1 MPLTDQQLNT
11 ITEALRLCDCV
22 VRACARYTS
31 ENWMSQ
37 GYSVHHSIASAI
49 HDIRNAAQQLAD
61 ETGDHSVLDLASLEP
76 YQRFAYASEIL
87 RYGREQV
94 PVLIPA
100 FREALL
106 RLGTKGPAQC

>member
-1 MPLTDQQLNT
+1 MPVTLRHLNM
-11 ITEALRLCDCV
+11 IMEALRLCDCV
-22 VRACARYTS
+22 VRACARYTPD
-31 ENWMSQ
+31 NWMAQ

-61 ETGDHSVLDLASLEP
+61 ETGDQSVLDLASLEP

-87 RYGREQV
+87 RYGQQQV
-94 PVLIPA
+94 PLLQPA

-106 RLGTKGPAQC
+106 RLGTKGPA

>member
-1 MPLTDQQLNT
+1 MPVTLRHLNT
-11 ITEALRLCDCV
+11 IMEALRLCDCV
-22 VRACARYTS
+22 VRACARYS
-31 ENWMSQ
+31 PDNWMNQ

-61 ETGDHSVLDLASLEP
+61 ETGDQSVLDLASLEP

-100 FREALL
+100 FRATLRRL
-106 RLGTKGPAQC
+106 RLGSRQ